1 MLKGGRFINS
11 GDNKA
16 SMAQKYQRRSKGQ
29 ASRARIETRVPAW
42 VWLFT
47 GAVLGAFIMFL
58 IRLSET
64 DTATQPDA
72 PVAQKQVSEPAAKQ
86 LPRFDFY
93 DLLKETKVEIPE
105 IAEQEPISTEEAS
118 PEVEYILQVASF
130 RGKRDAEQLR
140 AELILLNLDAQVEQA
155 KIRNGETWH
164 RVLVGPFIS
173 RSRLA
178 KARSTLVSHNHDAL
192 VLKRAK
198 QG

>member
-1 MLKGGRFINS
+1 
-11 GDNKA
+11 
-16 SMAQKYQRRSKGQ
+16 
-29 ASRARIETRVPAW
+29 
-42 VWLFT
+42 
-47 GAVLGAFIMFL
+47 MFL

-64 DTATQPDA
+64 EPPQPEL
-72 PVAQKQVSEPAAKQ
+72 PVEQKQVSEPAGKQ

-93 DLLKETKVEIPE
+93 DLLKETKVEVPE
-105 IAEQEPISTEEAS
+105 IAESTSPSVEEPS
-118 PEVEYILQVASF
+118 PDIEYILQVASF
-130 RGKRDAEQLR
+130 RGESDAEQLR

-164 RVLVGPFIS
+164 RVLVGPFVS

-178 KARSTLVSHNHDAL
+178 KARSTLVSHNHEAL

>member
-1 MLKGGRFINS
+1 
-11 GDNKA
+11 
-16 SMAQKYQRRSKGQ
+16 MAQSYRRKKNGQ
-29 ASRARIETRVPAW
+29 ASRARVETRVPAW

-47 GAVLGAFIMFL
+47 GTVLGAFVMFL

-64 DTATQPDA
+64 DTNHPEL
-72 PVAQKQVSEPAAKQ
+72 PVEQKQVSEPASKQ
-86 LPRFDFY
+86 VPRFDFY
-93 DLLKETKVEIPE
+93 DLLKETRVEIPE
-105 IAEQEPISTEEAS
+105 ITEQNSPAAAEEAS
-118 PEVEYILQVASF
+118 SDIEYILQVASF
-130 RGKRDAEQLR
+130 RGESDAEQLR

-164 RVLVGPFIS
+164 RVLVGPFVS

-178 KARSTLVSHNHDAL
+178 KARSTLVSHNHEAL